1 MVPQVDSPELSHAYA
16 DKFISISVLRKVA
29 HIHKRDDTVATDHV
43 NVYTTKGT
51 KIKRSRGSCLTQK
64 ILNKKPKKGSKN
76 AKFITKTKIVKASSN
91 SSILHN
97 CPRKKIILIKS
108 W

>member
-43 NVYTTKGT
+43 NVYT
-51 KIKRSRGSCLTQK
+51 
-64 ILNKKPKKGSKN
+64 
-76 AKFITKTKIVKASSN
+76 
-91 SSILHN
+91 
-97 CPRKKIILIKS
+97 
-108 W
+108 